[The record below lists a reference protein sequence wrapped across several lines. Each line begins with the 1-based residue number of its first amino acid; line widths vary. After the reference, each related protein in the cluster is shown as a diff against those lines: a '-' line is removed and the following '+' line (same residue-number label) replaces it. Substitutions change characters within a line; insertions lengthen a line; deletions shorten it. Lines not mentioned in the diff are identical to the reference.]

1 MITSEKIFATLDEA
15 KTWGQYI
22 ATSCD
27 WKYKGAKVIYLDHSI
42 GYSPIWEY

>member
-15 KTWGQYI
+15 KAWGAYI
-22 ATSCD
+22 AKSCD
-27 WKYKGAKVIYLDHSI
+27 WKYKGAKVVYHDHSL